1 MGDIYG
7 KKKDRLATALKYNP
21 SEQVAPKVI
30 AKGVGY
36 VADAILSKGAENDIP
51 VYKDEKLSQQLYNL
65 SVGEEIPEELYELVA
80 EVLIFIAKL
89 DGQRKSK

>member
-1 MGDIYG
+1 MQR
-7 KKKDRLATALKYNP
+7 KKDRVATALKYNS

-30 AKGVGY
+30 ARGVGY
-36 VADAILSKGAENDIP
+36 VADAILSKGKENDIP

>member
-1 MGDIYG
+1 MER
-7 KKKDRLATALKYNP
+7 KKDRVATALQYN
-21 SEQVAPKVI
+21 SHEQVAPKVI

-36 VADAILSKGAENDIP
+36 VADAILSKGKDNNIP

-89 DGQRKSK
+89 DGKRKSK